1 MRLILPL
8 ILPILLATGCAVN
21 PVTGKNELSF
31 ISEAEEIA
39 RGSAQY
45 VPSQQSQGGVFIT
58 DPGLN
63 SYVQQVGQRVAATSD
78 RDLPYEFVVLN
89 NGVPNAWALPGGKIA
104 INRGLLLELDNEAEL
119 AAVLGHEVVHAAAKH
134 SVNAMQRGMIL
145 QGVVAATAIGVAASD
160 SDYGNYVIGGAQVG
174 AQLIGQKYGRDA
186 ELESD
191 LYGTQYMASAGY
203 DPNAAVSLQ
212 ETFVRLSGGNE
223 TGFIDGLF
231 ASHPP
236 SQARV
241 DANKQTVSALGNPGG
256 DLGRDRYQ
264 QAISFLTKNKDAYT
278 NFEAAQAAL
287 AEKDHR
293 GASNRLNLA
302 LAKVPNEPRFHGLKG
317 NIHFDQKQ
325 YDDAEAAYARAI
337 ELDNN
342 YFEYYLGRGLIQSR
356 KGNKQLA
363 RQYLERSN
371 ALLPTA
377 VAANALGE
385 LSLAEGNRAQAKEY
399 FGAAMGV
406 QGNIG
411 QQATNAFVRLDVID
425 NPGRYL
431 EVKSGLTSDGYLIAR
446 IGNNTSVDLSEV
458 GVRFTANY
466 NGTTQSVIV
475 SLPINGGASK
485 DANPGWRF
493 PGTEGLS
500 YQVDIVSVAL

>member
-1 MRLILPL
+1 MRFLLPL

-31 ISEAEEIA
+31 ISEAEEIS

-63 SYVQQVGQRVAATSD
+63 NYVKQVGQRVAATSD

-134 SVNAMQRGMIL
+134 GVNAMQRGMIL

-191 LYGTQYMASAGY
+191 LYGTRYMAAAGY
-203 DPNAAVSLQ
+203 DPAAAVSLQ
-212 ETFVRLSGGNE
+212 QTFVRLSGGNE

-241 DANKQTVSALGNPGG
+241 DANQQTVAELGNPGG
-256 DLGRDRYQ
+256 DLGRARYQ
-264 QAISFLTKNKDAYT
+264 EAIAFLTKNKSAYDS
-278 NFEAAQAAL
+278 FEAAQASL
-287 AEKDHR
+287 AAKDYQ
-293 GASNRLNLA
+293 GANMRLGQA
-302 LAKVPNEPRFHGLKG
+302 LAKVPNEPRFHGLQG
-317 NIHFDQKQ
+317 NIYFDQKL
-325 YDDAEAAYARAI
+325 YDNAEAAYARAI

-342 YFEYYLGRGLIQSR
+342 YFEYHLGRGLIQSR

-371 ALLPTA
+371 ELLPTA
-377 VAANALGE
+377 VAANELGE
-385 LSLAEGNRAQAKEY
+385 LSLADGNRAQAKEY
-399 FGAAMGV
+399 FSAAMNV
-406 QGNIG
+406 QGSIG
-411 QQATNAFVRLDVID
+411 QQATNSFVRLDVVD

-431 EVKSGLTSDGYLIAR
+431 EVQSGLTSDGFLIAR
-446 IGNNTSVDLSEV
+446 VSNKVPLNLSEV
-458 GVRFTANY
+458 GVRFTASY

-475 SLPINGGASK
+475 AMPLGGGTSK

-493 PGTEGLS
+493 PSSEGLS
-500 YQVDIVSVAL
+500 YQVDIVKVEL